1 VAVFEMVLKWPGQ
14 TDGAFGHWLERG
26 GGRRKKIMLAM
37 KVYGGMG
44 SGVNDARL
52 SVYHIRKACEDSLK
66 RLKTDHIDLYRMHHV
81 DRKTPWEEI

>member
-26 GGRRKKIMLAM
+26 GGRREKIMLAM

-44 SGVNDARL
+44 SGVNDA
-52 SVYHIRKACEDSLK
+52 
-66 RLKTDHIDLYRMHHV
+66 
-81 DRKTPWEEI
+81 